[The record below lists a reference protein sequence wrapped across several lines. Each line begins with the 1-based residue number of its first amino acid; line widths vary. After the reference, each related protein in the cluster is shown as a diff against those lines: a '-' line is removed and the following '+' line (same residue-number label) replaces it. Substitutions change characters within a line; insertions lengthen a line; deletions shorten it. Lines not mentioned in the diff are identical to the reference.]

1 MKSHLSGRG
10 TPVIINAPPPRP
22 LPLQT
27 PPLFGLIN
35 REGEGRCYPLAPA
48 VRAARPRRHFAIDR
62 VALLNETVLPS
73 PLLRLFFGPPPSC
86 TQCDK

>member
-10 TPVIINAPPPRP
+10 TPVIIYAPLHGTP
-22 LPLQT
+22 PLQT

-48 VRAARPRRHFAIDR
+48 IRTASPQRHPAIDR
-62 VALLNETVLPS
+62 VVLLNETVLPS